1 MPTAVE
7 YLNGPQ
13 VLVVRIYG
21 PLTAPELRDTSHG
34 LGSHGCYRPGIGV
47 LLEPTD
53 PPDARSVDD
62 VRRLRQAVQ
71 HELPQSRVAVV
82 WPRSL
87 TDHADRDLLGGL
99 AAFSSRDDAL
109 RWCVRRF

>member
-1 MPTAVE
+1 VPTAVE

-13 VLVVRIYG
+13 VLVLRIYG
-21 PLTAPELRDTSHG
+21 PLTSPELRDASHG
-34 LGSHGCYRPGIGV
+34 LGGHGCYKHGIGI

-53 PPDARSVDD
+53 PPDSRSVDD

-82 WPRSL
+82 WSRTL
-87 TDHADRDLLGGL
+87 TEQADRELLSNL
-99 AAFSSRDDAL
+99 AAFNSRDDAL
-109 RWCVRRF
+109 RWCVRRL